1 MNRQPLISVIIPTYN
16 RLDVLA
22 ELIESLWRQTY
33 RHLQII
39 VVNDNGEPVDELKEL
54 YPELDLTVVNME
66 SNLKHVHARNRGLEL
81 VRGDYIMLCDDDDLL
96 LPSHV
101 ERMLCEI
108 EDSDLVYS
116 DVEIFDYTVD
126 KGVRRAT
133 KRFTFAYEHD
143 YAAMR
148 RFSTFF
154 SSGCLYRPELHEQ
167 LGPFDTEMYHYWDWD
182 FYLRAAEQF
191 RVKRVPAASA
201 LYAFADSGNN
211 MSGNLEDMRP
221 YLDKLSAKHGLGELP
236 TKNFL
241 LLLEEPEV
249 KARRAETELLWN
261 GEPIV
266 SRRAKQAGGVSKE
279 A

>member
-1 MNRQPLISVIIPTYN
+1 M
-16 RLDVLA
+16 
-22 ELIESLWRQTY
+22 
-33 RHLQII
+33 
-39 VVNDNGEPVDELKEL
+39 VD
-54 YPELDLTVVNME
+54 ME
-66 SNLKHVHARNRGLEL
+66 SNLKHAHARNRGLEL

-101 ERMLCEI
+101 ERMLREI

-116 DVEIFDYTVD
+116 VQFSVD
-126 KGVRRAT
+126 
-133 KRFTFAYEHD
+133 
-143 YAAMR
+143 
-148 RFSTFF
+148 
-154 SSGCLYRPELHEQ
+154 
-167 LGPFDTEMYHYWDWD
+167 WDWD
-182 FYLRAAEQF
+182 FYLRVAEQF

-236 TKNFL
+236 TKNFF
-241 LLLEEPEV
+241 LLLEELEI

-266 SRRAKQAGGVSKE
+266 SRRAKQAGGVSRE